1 MKSGWERKKC
11 VFCLFNLEGR
21 EVAIKFILNSEK
33 NTLIITFL
41 FAFFFSSFNPNCL
54 FGEDKGKGGYDK
66 LANILYKIRKDW
78 IMILFSY

>member
-1 MKSGWERKKC
+1 MRKRKC

-33 NTLIITFL
+33 KNTLIITFL
-41 FAFFFSSFNPNCL
+41 SRPPFNPNCL

-66 LANILYKIRKDW
+66 LANILIKSEKIK
-78 IMILFSY
+78 